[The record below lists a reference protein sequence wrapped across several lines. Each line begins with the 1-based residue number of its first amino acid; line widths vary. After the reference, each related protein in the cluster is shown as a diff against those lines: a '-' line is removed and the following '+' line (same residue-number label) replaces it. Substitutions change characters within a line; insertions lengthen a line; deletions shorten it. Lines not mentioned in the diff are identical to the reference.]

1 MHGTFSAIAEPL
13 VTPRPIGERS
23 IVTSVS
29 VCLCMPV
36 IISSELDVQCL
47 PKFFCMLP
55 MAVALSFPGGIVICY
70 VTLRYVFL
78 VFMDDV
84 ILAHKLR
91 LLFIAARLR

>member
-36 IISSELDVQCL
+36 IISSELDVRCS
-47 PKFFCMLP
+47 PKFFLHVTYGRGSVLPWWHSDMLR
-55 MAVALSFPGGIVICY
+55 Y
-70 VTLRYVFL
+70 VTLRISGFYG
-78 VFMDDV
+78 
-84 ILAHKLR
+84 
-91 LLFIAARLR
+91 